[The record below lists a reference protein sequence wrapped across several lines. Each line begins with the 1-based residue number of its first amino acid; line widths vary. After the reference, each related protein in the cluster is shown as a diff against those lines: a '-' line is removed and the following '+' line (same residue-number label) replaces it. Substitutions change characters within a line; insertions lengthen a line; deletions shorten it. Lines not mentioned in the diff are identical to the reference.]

1 MACGRRLVS
10 IGTDRG
16 TRVIRHTVVWKLL
29 EHSVTEREAV
39 LIRFGEELRALVG
52 VVPGL
57 VSVSLTP
64 DVGDTPG
71 NFDVSLISFHESR
84 EALAVYQ
91 SHPAHVA
98 ISDWWSAFVAQR
110 GAVDSEI

>member
-1 MACGRRLVS
+1 MIQHV
-10 IGTDRG
+10 
-16 TRVIRHTVVWKLL
+16 VVWKLVEQSTSERL
-29 EHSVTEREAV
+29 EALTRFATE
-39 LIRFGEELRALVG
+39 LGALVG
-52 VVPGL
+52 IVPGL

-71 NFDVSLISFHESR
+71 NFDVALVSIHESR

-98 ISDWWSAFVAQR
+98 IGEWWGLLVAQR

>member
-1 MACGRRLVS
+1 M
-10 IGTDRG
+10 
-16 TRVIRHTVVWKLL
+16 IRHTVVWKLVD
-29 EHSVTEREAV
+29 HSAAEREAV
-39 LIRFGEELRALVG
+39 MARFGEELRGLVG
-52 VVPGL
+52 IVPGL

-71 NFDVSLISFHESR
+71 NFDVTLISVHESR

-91 SHPAHVA
+91 AHPAHVA
-98 ISDWWSAFVAQR
+98 IGVWWGPLVAQR

>member
-1 MACGRRLVS
+1 MIQHV
-10 IGTDRG
+10 
-16 TRVIRHTVVWKLL
+16 VVWKIVDQSTSERSEALTRFA
-29 EHSVTEREAV
+29 TE
-39 LIRFGEELRALVG
+39 LGELVG

-57 VSVSLTP
+57 LSVSLTP

-71 NFDVSLISFHESR
+71 NFDVSLVSIHESR

-98 ISDWWSAFVAQR
+98 IGAWWGLLVTQR

>member
-1 MACGRRLVS
+1 M
-10 IGTDRG
+10 
-16 TRVIRHTVVWKLL
+16 IRHTVVWKLVD
-29 EHSVTEREAV
+29 HSAAEREAV
-39 LIRFGEELRALVG
+39 MARFGEELRGLVG

-64 DVGDTPG
+64 DVGDTQG
-71 NFDVSLISFHESR
+71 NFDVSLISVHESR

-98 ISDWWSAFVAQR
+98 ISEWWSAFVAQR

>member
-1 MACGRRLVS
+1 MIQHL
-10 IGTDRG
+10 
-16 TRVIRHTVVWKLL
+16 VVWKLVD
-29 EHSVTEREAV
+29 HSASERAEV
-39 LIRFGEELRALVG
+39 LARFAAELSALVG

-64 DVGDTPG
+64 DVGDTP
-71 NFDVSLISFHESR
+71 NNWDVSLISIHESR

-98 ISDWWSAFVAQR
+98 IGAWWGPLVAQR

>member
-1 MACGRRLVS
+1 M
-10 IGTDRG
+10 
-16 TRVIRHTVVWKLL
+16 IRHTVVWKLID
-29 EHSVTEREAV
+29 HSATEREAIV
-39 LIRFGEELRALVG
+39 ARFGEELRALVG

-57 VSVSLTP
+57 ASVSLTP

-71 NFDVSLISFHESR
+71 NFDVSLISVHESR

-98 ISDWWSAFVAQR
+98 VGVWWGPLVAQR

>member
-1 MACGRRLVS
+1 MIQHV
-10 IGTDRG
+10 
-16 TRVIRHTVVWKLL
+16 VVWKLIDQSL
-29 EHSVTEREAV
+29 SEREAA
-39 LIRFGEELRALVG
+39 LSRFREELAALVG

-57 VSVSLTP
+57 VSVSLTS
-64 DVGDTPG
+64 DVGDTPN
-71 NFDVSLISFHESR
+71 NFDVALISIHESR

-98 ISDWWSAFVAQR
+98 IGKWWGQLVTQR

>member
-1 MACGRRLVS
+1 MIQHV
-10 IGTDRG
+10 
-16 TRVIRHTVVWKLL
+16 VVWKLVDQPPS
-29 EHSVTEREAV
+29 ERTEA
-39 LIRFGEELRALVG
+39 LTLFATELGDLVG

-57 VSVSLTP
+57 LSVSLTP

-71 NFDVSLISFHESR
+71 NFDVSLVSTHESR

-98 ISDWWSAFVAQR
+98 IGVWWGLLVAQR

>member
-1 MACGRRLVS
+1 M
-10 IGTDRG
+10 
-16 TRVIRHTVVWKLL
+16 IRHTVVWKLID
-29 EHSVTEREAV
+29 HSVAEREAA
-39 LIRFGEELRALVG
+39 LARFGEELRALVG

-71 NFDVSLISFHESR
+71 NFDVSLISVHESR

-91 SHPAHVA
+91 PHPAHVA
-98 ISDWWSAFVAQR
+98 IGVWWGPLVAHR